1 MIRVRARLAAEQ
13 MKARL
18 ILQVHDELLIEA
30 PEEEEARVRQIL
42 EEEMTGAASLAVRL
56 EVDAHTGHTWYDAK

>member
-1 MIRVRARLAAEQ
+1 MFTARVITVSDRSYRGERPDGGGPL
-13 MKARL
+13 
-18 ILQVHDELLIEA
+18 
-30 PEEEEARVRQIL
+30 VRQIL